1 MPSNL
6 DRTLEARAVRY
17 QKLAGRLER
26 AAAAYMLVASPVLA
40 QDPDTIR
47 AAPDTIVF
55 ELSPVEVLVSIAP
68 RAAPSIGSGMPA
80 RISTV
85 SRDQIDSWKPRL
97 VTDLLSTQAGV
108 SLYDDLGS
116 PYKLNLSARGFNVGP
131 TVGLPAGLSVFLDGI
146 PQNEPAAQEVNFDL
160 LPMEHVERVEFLR
173 GNASLLGPNSLGG
186 AVNLITRRGGEEAR
200 GEIEL
205 SAGSFAMKGG
215 KANTSGRLLTNWDYY
230 VGGGLEQ
237 ESGWRDDTSAEW
249 FNGLVNLG
257 RTGRERGV
265 RVQALWADS
274 RAETAGS
281 LPESLFEV
289 DREVNFTAGDFEAL
303 ELQQITAAGYRPLL
317 SGRAALTAF
326 FRRTN
331 AERFNVNQ
339 PPEGDVRSLSQN
351 NTVGGI
357 GDWRRPLTL
366 DGRPLSLRVGF
377 DLAASWTRVRIFE
390 EERDGTGREL
400 MTDVESPSLDLA
412 AYAMVDLE
420 VDRAVLSAGARFDFI
435 RIPFEDLLDPAADTV
450 TNFTRIS
457 PRAGLSLDV
466 GAGVRVFGSV
476 GLSFRAPAI
485 LELACSDPEDA
496 CPLPFALGDDPPL
509 DPVTATNY
517 EVGAGWELDG
527 ADLAVSLYRT
537 EAKNEIFFVPSEASV
552 VEGFFRNLG
561 RTHPEGVE
569 LEARAAPG
577 SGLSLYANYAYTRA
591 TFQRREEIF
600 SVRAYDDAEE
610 SELSSENLVKP
621 GDLLPMIPEHQAKF
635 GASYDHPLGVSL
647 GFDGRFFG
655 GQWLRGDEANESLPL
670 DGYFIANGRVAL
682 RFDRWAIEWII
693 HNLFDTDDA
702 MFGDLQ
708 PEPGKRGTGALPH
721 PDQRT
726 VIEVRGPEVPQGS
739 TEWFLSPTQNP
750 PTPPPP
756 NPPPLKPP
764 PPPLNP
770 ELPELLR
777 GAVVIAAPVT
787 VDMRDRASVN
797 ECVLNPRRLPPRYQS
812 GGDRKMSSK
821 ALAQFFS
828 TPKAIAYGRNF
839 SNISGVRITRWK
851 WSDFTRLRNSSNPRI
866 RSNMRVPRMVR
877 DGMNIPKAATIT
889 PVASPAAR
897 ATVGCWPSTP
907 SRKSEPRIATSAP
920 LTIPA
925 ARNPIRTCFGWCR

>member
-26 AAAAYMLVASPVLA
+26 AAAACMLVASPVLA

-146 PQNEPAAQEVNFDL
+146 RQNEPAAQEVNFDL

-215 KANTSGRLLTNWDYY
+215 KANASGRLLTNWDYY

-289 DREVNFTAGDFEAL
+289 EREVNFTAGDFEAL

-420 VDRAVLSAGARFDFI
+420 VDRPFFRLGPDSTSFESPSKTSWIQRPTRSRTSRASAPGR
-435 RIPFEDLLDPAADTV
+435 
-450 TNFTRIS
+450 
-457 PRAGLSLDV
+457 
-466 GAGVRVFGSV
+466 GS
-476 GLSFRAPAI
+476 AWM
-485 LELACSDPEDA
+485 LELESGCSGPWGSASELRRSSSWPA
-496 CPLPFALGDDPPL
+496 RIRRTRVPCPLPSAM
-509 DPVTATNY
+509 
-517 EVGAGWELDG
+517 
-527 ADLAVSLYRT
+527 
-537 EAKNEIFFVPSEASV
+537 
-552 VEGFFRNLG
+552 
-561 RTHPEGVE
+561 
-569 LEARAAPG
+569 
-577 SGLSLYANYAYTRA
+577 TR
-591 TFQRREEIF
+591 
-600 SVRAYDDAEE
+600 
-610 SELSSENLVKP
+610 
-621 GDLLPMIPEHQAKF
+621 
-635 GASYDHPLGVSL
+635 
-647 GFDGRFFG
+647 
-655 GQWLRGDEANESLPL
+655 
-670 DGYFIANGRVAL
+670 
-682 RFDRWAIEWII
+682 RWI
-693 HNLFDTDDA
+693 
-702 MFGDLQ
+702 
-708 PEPGKRGTGALPH
+708 RS
-721 PDQRT
+721 R
-726 VIEVRGPEVPQGS
+726 PQ
-739 TEWFLSPTQNP
+739 
-750 PTPPPP
+750 
-756 NPPPLKPP
+756 
-764 PPPLNP
+764 
-770 ELPELLR
+770 
-777 GAVVIAAPVT
+777 
-787 VDMRDRASVN
+787 
-797 ECVLNPRRLPPRYQS
+797 
-812 GGDRKMSSK
+812 
-821 ALAQFFS
+821 
-828 TPKAIAYGRNF
+828 
-839 SNISGVRITRWK
+839 ITR
-851 WSDFTRLRNSSNPRI
+851 LE
-866 RSNMRVPRMVR
+866 R
-877 DGMNIPKAATIT
+877 DGSSTVQT
-889 PVASPAAR
+889 WRSPCIGR
-897 ATVGCWPSTP
+897 
-907 SRKSEPRIATSAP
+907 R
-920 LTIPA
+920 
-925 ARNPIRTCFGWCR
+925 